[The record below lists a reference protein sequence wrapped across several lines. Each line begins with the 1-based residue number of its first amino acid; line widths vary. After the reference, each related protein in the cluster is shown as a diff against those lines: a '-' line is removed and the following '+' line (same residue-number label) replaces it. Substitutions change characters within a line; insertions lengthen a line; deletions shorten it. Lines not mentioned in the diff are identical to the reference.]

1 MAVLLGEQMSSFY
14 VLAGGINNGNNYR
27 FMDSSAGG
35 SFIIFDSVNDISP
48 HLSQTVTQYPIEG
61 GATISDNVAS
71 RNDTITMTGVVSNC
85 YVEEKVGNKFNYDS
99 IKRVEQA
106 VALLRKLKENK
117 TLLTVCTEYEVWTNC
132 VLTDCNYTQTP
143 QTAESMPFSLTFEK
157 LRFAQTKY
165 VTLDVKAVASTGK
178 GGDASKDAK
187 TNSSAGADGK
197 RKTRQRMLNEASG
210 KSYPEWNTNA
220 DGSPISSPAA
230 STPVGTNSVLK

>member
-1 MAVLLGEQMSSFY
+1 MSSFY

-27 FMDSSAGG
+27 FMDPSAGG

-85 YVEEKVGNKFNYDS
+85 YMEEKIGNKFNYDS

-165 VTLDVKAVASTGK
+165 VTLNVAAVANDSTSTTNGK
-178 GGDASKDAK
+178 NGDASKDAK
-187 TNSSAGADGK
+187 TSSSAGADGK
-197 RKTRQRMLNEASG
+197 RKTYVGQLNQATGKAGTDFFADSSG
-210 KSYPEWNTNA
+210 NSVIP
-220 DGSPISSPAA
+220 SSTT
-230 STPVGTNSVLK
+230 TPVGTNPVLK

>member
-1 MAVLLGEQMSSFY
+1 MSSFY
-14 VLAGGINNGNNYR
+14 ILAGGINNGNNYR

-71 RNDTITMTGVVSNC
+71 RNDTITMTGIVSNC
-85 YVEEKVGNKFNYDS
+85 YMEEKVGNKFNYDS

-143 QTAESMPFSLTFEK
+143 QTAESMPFQLTFEK

-165 VTLDVKAVASTGK
+165 VTLDIKVVANDSTSSTSGK
-178 GGDASKDAK
+178 NGDANKDAK
-187 TNSSAGADGK
+187 TNSSEGSDGK
-197 RKTRQRMLNEASG
+197 RKTHVGQLNSATS
-210 KSYPEWNTNA
+210 KSWPDVFADA
-220 DGSPISSPAA
+220 DGNAITKPT
-230 STPVGTNSVLK
+230 STPAGTNSVLK

>member
-1 MAVLLGEQMSSFY
+1 MSSFY

-27 FMDSSAGG
+27 FMDTSVGG

-85 YVEEKVGNKFNYDS
+85 YMEEKVGNKFNYDS

-143 QTAESMPFSLTFEK
+143 QTAEAIPFSLTFEK

-165 VTLDVKAVASTGK
+165 VTLDVKVIASTGK

-197 RKTRQRMLNEASG
+197 RKTYVGQLNQATGKAGTDFFADSSG
-210 KSYPEWNTNA
+210 NSIIP
-220 DGSPISSPAA
+220 SSTT
-230 STPVGTNSVLK
+230 TPVGTNSVLK